1 MESTEVTCPCG
12 ARLRV
17 VTEAGPGADASKHR
31 YRCPQCGVVQP
42 TDGAIV
48 EVSRFV
54 RGEWQHL
61 EFSEWAEES
70 RQR

>member
-1 MESTEVTCPCG
+1 MESTEVKCPCG
-12 ARLRV
+12 ARLRI

-31 YRCPQCGVVQP
+31 YRCPRCGEVRP
-42 TDGAIV
+42 TERSIV

-54 RGEWQHL
+54 RGEWQSV
-61 EFSEWAEES
+61 EVSEWADES